1 MFAVLSPF
9 IRSIHL
15 LFIATFLGLQIANYY
30 YIIMSRRSDSLLL
43 QRYTL
48 SLMLFIDCILLIVL
62 TCIYLTCAYLVYHT
76 PTLSYTTPWIHAACV
91 SLTIVVLC
99 FCTNIFIQYKNLKLM
114 KNQMEYDRKDI
125 RSPLA
130 LGQGVRLAKPTA
142 KAQRK
147 YNKMMHANYILIIF
161 LLVLI
166 IHDAVTRSTFLGT

>member
-15 LFIATFLGLQIANYY
+15 LFIATFLGMQIASYY
-30 YIIMSRRSDSLLL
+30 YVITSQRSNSLLL

-48 SLMLFIDCILLIVL
+48 SLMLLIDWILLIIIA
-62 TCIYLTCAYLVYHT
+62 CIYLTCAYLVYHM

-99 FCTNIFIQYKNLKLM
+99 FCANMFIQYKNLKRIKHPM
-114 KNQMEYDRKDI
+114 T
-125 RSPLA
+125 
-130 LGQGVRLAKPTA
+130 LGDGVQLIKPTT
-142 KAQRK
+142 KVQRR

-161 LLVLI
+161 LLILT
-166 IHDAVTRSTFLGT
+166 IHDAVTRSTF

>member
-15 LFIATFLGLQIANYY
+15 LFIAIFLGLQIASYY
-30 YIIMSRRSDSLLL
+30 YVITSQRSDSLLL

-48 SLMLFIDCILLIVL
+48 SLVLFLDCILLIIIA
-62 TCIYLTCAYLVYHT
+62 CIYLTCAYLICHM
-76 PTLSYTTPWIHAACV
+76 PTLSYTTPWIHTACV

-99 FCTNIFIQYKNLKLM
+99 FCANMLVQYKNLKTM
-114 KNQMEYDRKDI
+114 KHQMELSDGMQLI
-125 RSPLA
+125 
-130 LGQGVRLAKPTA
+130 KPTA

-161 LLVLI
+161 LSILI
-166 IHDAVTRSTFLGT
+166 IRDAVTRSTFLGT

>member
-15 LFIATFLGLQIANYY
+15 LFIATFLGMQIASYY
-30 YIIMSRRSDSLLL
+30 YVITSQRSNSLLL

-48 SLMLFIDCILLIVL
+48 SLMLLIDWILLIIIA
-62 TCIYLTCAYLVYHT
+62 CIYLTCAYLVYHM

-99 FCTNIFIQYKNLKLM
+99 FCANMFIQYKNLKRIKHPM
-114 KNQMEYDRKDI
+114 T
-125 RSPLA
+125 
-130 LGQGVRLAKPTA
+130 LGDGVQLIKPTT
-142 KAQRK
+142 KVQRR

-161 LLVLI
+161 LL
-166 IHDAVTRSTFLGT
+166 